1 MHARHKALAAA
12 LALGSALAAPGLAP
26 GRAAAQEPAAQ
37 AEPQRRPQGP
47 AAGPVIKLPRDASVG
62 DERAAQQSAAARDE
76 RTAEPQKWEYC
87 AIVGFVSRQRGLGI
101 SGPQVSAAVIRYF
114 GSGTEDVVEGSSA
127 SESEALAAAFTKLGE
142 DGWELAGV
150 RPDLTLDE
158 GSKSSATYFFKR
170 PKRRY

>member
-12 LALGSALAAPGLAP
+12 LALGSALAALGLAP

-62 DERAAQQSAAARDE
+62 DERAA
-76 RTAEPQKWEYC
+76 EPQKWEYC
-87 AIVGFVSRQRGLGI
+87 AILGFVSRQRGLGI

-114 GSGTEDVVEGSSA
+114 GNGTEDVVEGSSA
-127 SESEALAAAFTKLGE
+127 SENEALAAAFTKLGE